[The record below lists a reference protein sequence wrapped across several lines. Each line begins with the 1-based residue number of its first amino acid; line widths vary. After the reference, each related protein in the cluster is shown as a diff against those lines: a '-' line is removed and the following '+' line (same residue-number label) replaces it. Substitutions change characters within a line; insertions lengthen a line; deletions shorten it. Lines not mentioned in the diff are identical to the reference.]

1 VWKRAP
7 PPAAFDLALA
17 KANGKGTTSVL
28 EPALSERSDRRVP
41 QAKSCHPERSKIIRE
56 ANDLAESRD
65 LLFALATTTRV
76 ERTLLS
82 AAFDVARHHPIGV
95 IPSAALLQA
104 ERGISRASPRLPFT
118 SFMDRARRCC
128 VERAPPPAAFDFGLT
143 GTARTTVEERRFQRR
158 VKHRQWMGL

>member
-1 VWKRAP
+1 
-7 PPAAFDLALA
+7 
-17 KANGKGTTSVL
+17 
-28 EPALSERSDRRVP
+28 VP

-104 ERGISRASPRLPFT
+104 ERDLRASTR
-118 SFMDRARRCC
+118 
-128 VERAPPPAAFDFGLT
+128 PPAQSLHSWSKVQNELPSPSPGGATDNSPEPALSEVE
-143 GTARTTVEERRFQRR
+143 GT
-158 VKHRQWMGL
+158 